1 MLATAMSAAVI
12 RTTRRELLT
21 NAVARGLLFHSTTE
35 LDTKFEPPTNTSKSA
50 PPATAFDG
58 ESEEA
63 VGLGLSGPVIGNA
76 TEGEAITSPG
86 VLTATLPEPT
96 FAMSSAGTVAVA

>member
-1 MLATAMSAAVI
+1 MSAAVI
-12 RTTRRELLT
+12 RTTRREPLT

-58 ESEEA
+58 ESDEA

-76 TEGEAITSPG
+76 TEGEAMVGSA
-86 VLTATLPEPT
+86 VLRATLPVPAL
-96 FAMSSAGTVAVA
+96 AMSSAVMVAVA